1 MPKALA
7 QSQFIDGG
15 DPSTYTPNGMPKALA
30 QSQFIDGG
38 DPSTYTPN
46 GMPKALAQV
55 DDFPFPFPNPFTP
68 HNTKFFAGWAEKVG
82 MQIAKNCLKKYIG
95 GGGSGGGGSDSDS
108 GLAQVEAEFD
118 LSPDMEKLLNSF
130 MPAAVKS
137 GTALCEHYVNGGGS
151 LAQIEDDEERCI
163 NGVCI
168 KDGKVVPGGQ
178 GLGQTG
184 FLEPGPVLGLGQT
197 EDDEIRC
204 INGVCIK
211 DGKVVPGGK

>member
-1 MPKALA
+1 M
-7 QSQFIDGG
+7 
-15 DPSTYTPNGMPKALA
+15 
-30 QSQFIDGG
+30 
-38 DPSTYTPN
+38 
-46 GMPKALAQV
+46 
-55 DDFPFPFPNPFTP
+55 
-68 HNTKFFAGWAEKVG
+68 
-82 MQIAKNCLKKYIG
+82 KKYIG

-151 LAQIEDDEERCI
+151 GSLAQIEDDEIRCI

-178 GLGQTG
+178 GLA
-184 FLEPGPVLGLGQT
+184 QT

-211 DGKVVPGGK
+211 DGKVVPGGQ

>member
-1 MPKALA
+1 M
-7 QSQFIDGG
+7 
-15 DPSTYTPNGMPKALA
+15 
-30 QSQFIDGG
+30 
-38 DPSTYTPN
+38 
-46 GMPKALAQV
+46 
-55 DDFPFPFPNPFTP
+55 
-68 HNTKFFAGWAEKVG
+68 
-82 MQIAKNCLKKYIG
+82 KKYIG

-137 GTALCEHYVNGGGS
+137 STALCEHYVNGGGS

-178 GLGQTG
+178 GLAQQTG
-184 FLEPGPVLGLGQT
+184 FPPLEPGPVIFPNGLAQTEDDEIRCINGVCIKDGKVVPGGQGLAQT